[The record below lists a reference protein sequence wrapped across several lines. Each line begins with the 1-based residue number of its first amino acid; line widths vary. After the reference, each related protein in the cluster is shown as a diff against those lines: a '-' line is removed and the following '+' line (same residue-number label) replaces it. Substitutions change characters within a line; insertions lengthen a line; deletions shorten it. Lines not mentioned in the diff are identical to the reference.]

1 MLKKMRAVVRE
12 DLMTG
17 KTIAVIGA
25 TGRTGRPLVRELS
38 RRGVRVLCLSRG
50 PRRPDLF
57 DGEVEWRLSDLCNVE
72 TLAGAFR
79 GADSI
84 HYIPPSLDE
93 RDPDYVVNII
103 DAAEKAGVARVV
115 YHSVL
120 HSNTPEMPHH
130 IRKAGC
136 ERLFRHSNLAWTILQ
151 PAMYVQTALTYL
163 DAEAG
168 VLSPPYDA
176 GRPFTLVDEADLA
189 EAAAIVHTND
199 DHAFATYELAG
210 IERLDFVAMGKRLGA
225 VLGRPIEVRAV
236 DTGEYV
242 ARFAAKRG
250 LSAGQARER
259 LLMFDYYDRHGLLG
273 NGNVLRMILGR
284 EPTGF
289 GEAARRSLGVTAG
302 QPAYRGE
309 R

>member
-1 MLKKMRAVVRE
+1 
-12 DLMTG
+12 MTG
-17 KTIAVIGA
+17 RTIAVIGA
-25 TGRTGRPLVRELS
+25 TGRTGRPLVRELQ
-38 RRGVRVLCLSRG
+38 RRGVRVRCLSR
-50 PRRPDLF
+50 RPEQANLF
-57 DGEVEWRLSDLCNVE
+57 NGEVEWRTGDLHNVD
-72 TLAGAFR
+72 TLAPAFR

-93 RDPDYVVNII
+93 RDPDYVANII
-103 DAAEKAGVARVV
+103 EAARRAGVARIV

-136 ERLFRHSNLAWTILQ
+136 ERLFRHSDLAWTILQ
-151 PAMYVQTALTYL
+151 PAMYVQTALAYL

-176 GRPFTLVDEADLA
+176 TRPFTLVDEADLA
-189 EAAAIVHTND
+189 SAAAIVHTTD
-199 DHAFATYELAG
+199 GHAFATYELAG
-210 IERLDFVAMGKRLGA
+210 SEQLDFVAMGERLGA
-225 VLGRPIEVRAV
+225 VLGRPIGVRAV

-242 ARFAAKRG
+242 ARFAVKRG

-259 LLMFDYYDRHGLLG
+259 RLMFDYYDRHGLLG
-273 NGNVLRMILGR
+273 NGSVLRMILGR

-289 GEAARRSLGVTAG
+289 VDAARRSLGVTTELLGAG
-302 QPAYRGE
+302 KGDD
-309 R
+309 

>member
-1 MLKKMRAVVRE
+1 
-12 DLMTG
+12 MTG
-17 KTIAVIGA
+17 TTIAVIGA
-25 TGRTGRPLVRELS
+25 TGRTGRPLVQQLV
-38 RRGVRVLCLSRG
+38 RRGARIRCLSRG
-50 PRRPDLF
+50 PEQPGLF
-57 DGEVEWRLSDLCNVE
+57 PREVEWRLGDLRSVE
-72 TLAGAFR
+72 TLVAAFR
-79 GADSI
+79 GAESI

-93 RDPDYVVNII
+93 RDPDYTANIV
-103 DAAEKAGVARVV
+103 DAAEKAGIARVV

-136 ERLFRHSNLAWTILQ
+136 ERLFRHSALAWTVLQ
-151 PAMYVQTALTYL
+151 PAMYVQTALAYL

-189 EAAAIVHTND
+189 EAAAIVHTTGG
-199 DHAFATYELAG
+199 HAYATYELAG
-210 IERLDFVAMGKRLGA
+210 TEQLDFVAMGERLGT
-225 VLGRPIEVRAV
+225 VLGRPIGVRAV

-242 ARFAAKRG
+242 TRFATKRG

-259 LLMFDYYDRHGLLG
+259 RLMFDYYDRHGLLG

-289 GEAARRSLGVTAG
+289 ADAARRSLGVTAG
-302 QPAYRGE
+302 RLADGE
-309 R
+309 ER